1 MTVHQQLVQALV
13 ELEATLKAANLWR
26 LAAPSKADLASQQPF
41 CVDTMALPQWLRFVF
56 IPRLQALAE
65 AQAPMPA
72 KCEVAPAVAAYLQQE
87 GVRASDQLLVVRAV
101 ERVDRLVTEN

>member
-1 MTVHQQLVQALV
+1 MTVHQQLAKALE

-26 LAAPSKADLASQQPF
+26 VEEPSPADFTSQQPF

-56 IPRLQALAE
+56 IQRLRALAE
-65 AQAPMPA
+65 AKAPMPA

-87 GVRASDQLLVVRAV
+87 KVRASDQLLVVRSV
-101 ERVDRLVTEN
+101 ERVDKLVTEN